1 MIIGELTIT
10 PLGEGTSVSKYVKA
24 AVEAIKSLGLKMEL
38 TPMSTVIEAE
48 NLKQIFRAAE
58 LGEEAMIK
66 LGAKRVIIDIKIDHR
81 LDKNATMESKR
92 RAILKE

>member
-48 NLKQIFRAAE
+48 NLKQIFRAAG

-81 LDKNATMESKR
+81 LDKDATMESKR